1 MKRKLVL
8 RLLSLSLAA
17 AVTGTMF
24 PSSVYF
30 VNAELVRERSVQWKT
45 DGCILSPIR
54 PTGTI
59 RVQHRQYL

>member
-30 VNAELVRERSVQWKT
+30 VHAEENAAEVQNEFQRLFCTCRRKCSGST
-45 DGCILSPIR
+45 E
-54 PTGTI
+54 
-59 RVQHRQYL
+59 